1 MEGRKQA
8 VSIRLSAADVRN
20 LRKLSRRLGARN
32 SDVIRYALKTTL
44 SRLAPLY
51 EGDLKGRDLFPVLTD
66 SGADLMRYLDLEACE
81 LEALINEGAPPEL
94 QVHRADVQLLAM
106 NSLQQSYARL
116 SLVSNGGAHTHD
128 FPSAAAAASSSSGVQ
143 S

>member
-44 SRLAPLY
+44 ARLAPLH
-51 EGDLKGRDLFPVLTD
+51 EGDLKGRDLLPVLADT
-66 SGADLMRYLDLEACE
+66 GADLMRYLDIEACE

-94 QVHRADVQLLAM
+94 QVHRSDIQLLAM
-106 NSLQQSYARL
+106 TSLQQRYARF
-116 SLVSNGGAHTHD
+116 SLVSNSVPAHEDSGAAVSM
-128 FPSAAAAASSSSGVQ
+128 PLQSGAR